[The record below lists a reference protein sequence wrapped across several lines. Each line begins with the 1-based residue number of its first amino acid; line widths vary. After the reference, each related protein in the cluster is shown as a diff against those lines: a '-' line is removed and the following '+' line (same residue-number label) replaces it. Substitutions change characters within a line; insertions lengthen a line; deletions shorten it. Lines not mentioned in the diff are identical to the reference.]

1 MCFST
6 QDFKFHLGRSE
17 YFREMELWKTID
29 WNALIKVSDISH
41 IYGIHENCDITEE
54 FGYLGKSK
62 LGCKQIDKEAE
73 VTYVFYIENF
83 INLNVKTE
91 IMPVVNGDNFTA
103 FKTASH
109 FTEELVDN

>member
-1 MCFST
+1 
-6 QDFKFHLGRSE
+6 
-17 YFREMELWKTID
+17 MELWKTID

-73 VTYVFYIENF
+73 VTYVFYIDMKRLINF
-83 INLNVKTE
+83 FLNDIK
-91 IMPVVNGDNFTA
+91 NFRSLII
-103 FKTASH
+103 FNHRK
-109 FTEELVDN
+109 D

>member
-1 MCFST
+1 V
-6 QDFKFHLGRSE
+6 GRSE
-17 YFREMELWKTID
+17 NFREMELWKTID

-62 LGCKQIDKEAE
+62 VGCKQIDKEAE
-73 VTYVFYIENF
+73 
-83 INLNVKTE
+83 TE